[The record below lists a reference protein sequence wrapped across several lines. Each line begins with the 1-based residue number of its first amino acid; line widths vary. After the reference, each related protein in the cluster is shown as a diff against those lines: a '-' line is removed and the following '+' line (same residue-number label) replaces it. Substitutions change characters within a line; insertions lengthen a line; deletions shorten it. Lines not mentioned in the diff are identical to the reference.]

1 MAIPGECHKHIT
13 QNEQEDSINSVYH
26 ISKLQNR
33 CKGSAIIAKYQT
45 FFIFFI
51 AQFGKFVH
59 KKVDFVHFILLCA
72 QKVVPL
78 RPIFKPQ
85 GLGYTL
91 LIIYLWL

>member
-1 MAIPGECHKHIT
+1 MTIPRECHKHIA

-26 ISKLQNR
+26 ISLSQNR
-33 CKGSAIIAKYQT
+33 CKVSANLAKLQT
-45 FFIFFI
+45 FYCFFI
-51 AQFGKFVH
+51 AQISKFVH